1 VVCKVVSGT
10 TEAPLSGEV
19 RSDITA
25 SNAERPRALPA
36 DRVLFLGCGVFSFRF
51 FVDVSGTLFD
61 SLASGLSKLAERF
74 CVSAADDDD
83 GDDDGS
89 VETLFA
95 ADVDVEVE
103 AVAGPGSCK
112 VDGVGAG
119 AADGECTNVVTVV
132 VGFGVVG
139 NIFSRRAF
147 RNTATSAL
155 MLFATGAQLWARSLS
170 IELNDC

>member
-1 VVCKVVSGT
+1 VVSGT

-51 FVDVSGTLFD
+51 FVEVSGTSFD
-61 SLASGLSKLAERF
+61 PLASDLSKLAERF
-74 CVSAADDDD
+74 CLSAADD
-83 GDDDGS
+83 GDDDDDDGS
-89 VETLFA
+89 AETPFA
-95 ADVDVEVE
+95 ADVDAEVE
-103 AVAGPGSCK
+103 AVAEPGSCK

-119 AADGECTNVVTVV
+119 ANAGAGGEGTNVVAVV

-155 MLFATGAQLWARSLS
+155 MLFATGAQFWARSLS
-170 IELNDC
+170 IELKDC